1 MTITLRNTK
10 GTPLTF
16 NELDGNFTDLES
28 QIEGLPD
35 SAQVLGLIDE
45 NALDSGRATRL
56 IDSAYVNARVDA
68 TNFLDSAEALVLID
82 ENALDSG
89 RATRLIDSAYV
100 RLRQRAATDSAATIT
115 LIDEHALDSSRATAL
130 INAAYIQAR
139 QDKAYSSLTGTPTI
153 PVVDT
158 DFVDSARVIRL
169 ISNEALD
176 SDLTIALVDSAY
188 VQLRDRFQDSSL
200 VTSTVDATYIQ
211 ARQKLLDSS
220 LTTQLIDSAY
230 VQLKSIGS
238 TNQGGVTL
246 GDGASDW
253 TITVDG
259 SNNLVFSYGG
269 TAVAKIASNGHITS
283 VNDVSAFGSI

>member
-10 GTPLTF
+10 GSALTF
-16 NELDGNFTDLES
+16 NELDGNFTDLNS

-35 SAQVLGLIDE
+35 SAQVLGLIDA
-45 NALDSGRATRL
+45 NALDSGRATAL
-56 IDSAYVNARVDA
+56 IDSAYVNARAD
-68 TNFLDSAEALVLID
+68 FDSAEVVA
-82 ENALDSG
+82 
-89 RATRLIDSAYV
+89 LIDSAYV
-100 RLRQRAATDSAATIT
+100 QLRQRAATDSAATIT
-115 LIDEHALDSSRATAL
+115 LIDEHALDSSRAKSL
-130 INAAYIQAR
+130 IDSAHVQLKNKGFAYAN
-139 QDKAYSSLTGTPTI
+139 LTGAPTI
-153 PVVDT
+153 PVIDT

-188 VQLRDRFQDSSL
+188 IQLRDRFQDSSL
-200 VTSTVDATYIQ
+200 VTSTVDATYVQ

-230 VQLKSIGS
+230 VQLKNVGS

-246 GDGASDW
+246 AGGASNW
-253 TITVDG
+253 TVTVDG

>member
-10 GTPLTF
+10 GSALTF
-16 NELDGNFTDLES
+16 NELDGNFTDLNS

-35 SAQVLGLIDE
+35 SAQVLGLIDA
-45 NALDSGRATRL
+45 NALDSGRATAL
-56 IDSAYVNARVDA
+56 IDSAYVNARAD
-68 TNFLDSAEALVLID
+68 FDSAEVVA
-82 ENALDSG
+82 
-89 RATRLIDSAYV
+89 LIDSSYV
-100 RLRQRAATDSAATIT
+100 QLRQRAATDSAATLA
-115 LIDEHALDSSRATAL
+115 LIDSAHVQLK
-130 INAAYIQAR
+130 NKGFAYAN
-139 QDKAYSSLTGTPTI
+139 LTGAPTI
-153 PVVDT
+153 PVIDT

-188 VQLRDRFQDSSL
+188 IQLRDRFQDSSL
-200 VTSTVDATYIQ
+200 VTSTVDATYVQ

-230 VQLKSIGS
+230 VQLKNVGS

-246 GDGASDW
+246 AGGASNW
-253 TITVDG
+253 TVTVDG

>member
-68 TNFLDSAEALVLID
+68 TNFLDSAEAI
-82 ENALDSG
+82 A
-89 RATRLIDSAYV
+89 LIDSAYV

-211 ARQKLLDSS
+211 ARQRLLDSS